1 MVTDHRTGMVFDYR
15 RKKGVIYSE
24 ILLPDNSPGWARDR
38 ASLWN
43 AAEAA
48 ETRKN
53 STVAREFEIALPSEL
68 EPEQRKKLAVDFARE
83 LVIRHG
89 CAADVAIHAPGKGG
103 DQRNHHAHILLT
115 TRRLTPMGFSEKTRE
130 LDDKKAGEVA
140 RWRERYAAIQNQLL
154 GALAGAELVDH
165 RSHKDRGI
173 ATFPGR
179 HLGPSAVAFE
189 RRAGKLSRKRLDYET
204 EVRDRLMYA
213 KMLGTWERVE
223 QELTA
228 SLLDLSGDL
237 TAALDAR
244 RALSER
250 NMSKPQVSPSPSIVP
265 TLGQKVGGESG
276 GSEED
281 CEEDDDLQERPYF

>member
-1 MVTDHRTGMVFDYR
+1 
-15 RKKGVIYSE
+15 
-24 ILLPDNSPGWARDR
+24 
-38 ASLWN
+38 
-43 AAEAA
+43 
-48 ETRKN
+48 
-53 STVAREFEIALPSEL
+53 
-68 EPEQRKKLAVDFARE
+68 
-83 LVIRHG
+83 
-89 CAADVAIHAPGKGG
+89 
-103 DQRNHHAHILLT
+103 
-115 TRRLTPMGFSEKTRE
+115 MGFSEKTRE